1 MGRGGHLLL
10 MHFHLPI
17 SQFIHQEMTVS
28 PMLPVSQ
35 IRLLKCNRKFMV
47 KFQAAEH
54 ARETFAAALIGA
66 QKGSKTEAR
75 TEPAQ
80 TSPKPI
86 FHLAS
91 HLSKKDKQQTSWS
104 MSLQLHQN
112 LPLWIKLDGLLAKA
126 RVLIMTDIIQ
136 KSTKIGNLIYM
147 LAVLRI
153 VDEQQTRFSD
163 LSSLILMH
171 FHYQKTIPKTSRKY
185 VLLQFLKFS
194 SSECK
199 YVRFWNPYLHLWCL
213 KMWPQTNLHLTNNTN
228 FHERT

>member
-1 MGRGGHLLL
+1 M
-10 MHFHLPI
+10 LPI
-17 SQFIHQEMTVS
+17 
-28 PMLPVSQ
+28 SQ

-54 ARETFAAALIGA
+54 ARETFAAALTGA

-75 TEPAQ
+75 REPAQ

-112 LPLWIKLDGLLAKA
+112 LPLWIKLDGLLVKA
-126 RVLIMTDIIQ
+126 SVFIMTDIIQ

-163 LSSLILMH
+163 LSSSILMH

-185 VLLQFLKFS
+185 LLLQFLKFS
-194 SSECK
+194 FSEYK

-213 KMWPQTNLHLTNNTN
+213 KMQPQTNLHLTNNTN
-228 FHERT
+228 FHERTYSKLLFRLRKWVHQI

>member
-1 MGRGGHLLL
+1 
-10 MHFHLPI
+10 
-17 SQFIHQEMTVS
+17 
-28 PMLPVSQ
+28 MLPVSQ

-54 ARETFAAALIGA
+54 AHETFAAALLGA

-80 TSPKPI
+80 TSPKP
-86 FHLAS
+86 
-91 HLSKKDKQQTSWS
+91 LSKKDKQQTSWS

-112 LPLWIKLDGLLAKA
+112 LPLWIKLDSLLEKA
-126 RVLIMTDIIQ
+126 RILIMTDIIQ

-171 FHYQKTIPKTSRKY
+171 FHYQKTIPKTYRKY

-199 YVRFWNPYLHLWCL
+199 HVRFWNPYLHLWCL
-213 KMWPQTNLHLTNNTN
+213 KMQPQTNLHLTNNTN
-228 FHERT
+228 FHERTYSKLLFRLRKWVHQI